1 MLEGDLR
8 VSEENTSS
16 NKDSI
21 QNVIVIALGVCLF
34 CAVVVAGSAVA
45 LKERRVENK
54 ALDKSKNVL
63 IAAGLFQENVTQMS
77 EINTLFEQ
85 FEQRVVDLRTKRL
98 LTAEEAAVVAA
109 DNKLNF
115 SEYDQRK
122 AAKDPSLSVALTDAE
137 DLASINRREHYALI
151 YLLRSE
157 VGIDRIILPVH
168 GYGLWSTLY
177 GFIALEGDGNTVS
190 GITFYEHS
198 ETAGLGGEV
207 DNPTWKA
214 KWQGKRIYDDQGQVA
229 MRVLKGSV
237 DPSSAEADYQID
249 GLSGATLTSRGVE
262 NMIGY
267 WLGDEGYGP
276 ILKNFNG

>member
-1 MLEGDLR
+1 M
-8 VSEENTSS
+8 SEENTSS

-98 LTAEEAAVVAA
+98 LTADEVAVVAA
-109 DNKLNF
+109 DNQLNF
-115 SEYDQRK
+115 GQYDQRK
-122 AAKDPSLSVALTDAE
+122 AAKAPSLSMALTDAQ
-137 DLASINRREHYALI
+137 DVASINRREHYALI

-190 GITFYEHS
+190 GITFYEHA

-229 MRVLKGSV
+229 MRVMKGSV
-237 DPSSAEADYQID
+237 DPSNAEAEYQVD

-276 ILKNFNG
+276 ILKNING

>member
-1 MLEGDLR
+1 M
-8 VSEENTSS
+8 SEENISS

>member
-1 MLEGDLR
+1 

>member
-1 MLEGDLR
+1 M
-8 VSEENTSS
+8 SEENTSS

>member
-8 VSEENTSS
+8 VSEENISS